1 MKDNCA
7 QLARTKL
14 YVYFFTLLGT
24 DKEGLSF
31 YTTIFGQI
39 KSHFWDLWL
48 CLVNHVVY
56 IASTSSE
63 LSKKKMKKQKDASL
77 INQIRRSNLP
87 DVMFEIYSIQC
98 HFKVKWPFF
107 TINIRESNYKELY
120 IYPIILVL
128 VYKLSSYWIYSQWN
142 SRLFIL
148 ENCVISSAARTNGP
162 INIKYNNDIRFDR
175 KKNPTGLIC
184 WYYWY

>member
-1 MKDNCA
+1 M
-7 QLARTKL
+7 
-14 YVYFFTLLGT
+14 VF
-24 DKEGLSF
+24 
-31 YTTIFGQI
+31 
-39 KSHFWDLWL
+39 
-48 CLVNHVVY
+48 
-56 IASTSSE
+56 IASTSSK

-98 HFKVKWPFF
+98 HFKVKWPFSQL
-107 TINIRESNYKELY
+107 ISESNYKELY

-175 KKNPTGLIC
+175 KKQPTGLIC